1 MLLIRECIAC
11 AERVF
16 VMQRGTRSWIR
27 AGGRRARAEA
37 GGRRE
42 RGVAAA
48 RYLMGE
54 VNTGRADSG

>member
-1 MLLIRECIAC
+1 MLLIRGSIAC

-16 VMQRGTRSWIR
+16 VMQRGTRSLIR
-27 AGGRRARAEA
+27 AGGRAEA

>member
-1 MLLIRECIAC
+1 MLLIRGSIAC

-16 VMQRGTRSWIR
+16 VMQRGTRSLIR
-27 AGGRRARAEA
+27 AGGGAEA
-37 GGRRE
+37 GGGRE
-42 RGVAAA
+42 RGVAAAA

>member
-1 MLLIRECIAC
+1 MLLIRGSIAC

-27 AGGRRARAEA
+27 AGGGGGAEA
-37 GGRRE
+37 GGGRE